1 MHHRVPAGGMPGRT
15 REYPVSAKESKA
27 MMTVEEIMQNQFK
40 LGQSR
45 VPQPE
50 LKARVRAACLN
61 WAEKARKDG
70 IIPLSRNFNKGK

>member
-1 MHHRVPAGGMPGRT
+1 
-15 REYPVSAKESKA
+15 

-70 IIPLSRNFNKGK
+70 IIPLSKNFNKGK